1 MTTVLLLR
9 HGRTNANLTGVL
21 AGRSPGV
28 GLDEVGVT
36 QAAAAAQRIAPLP
49 VRAVVSSPLRRCRQ
63 TAKAVVDARTAHLA
77 DSNGER
83 SNGGALP
90 VQIEAGLIECGY
102 GSWTGRKLAELTK
115 EKLWS
120 SVQQQPSAV
129 RFPDGE
135 ALSEMSARA
144 TAAIRSWD
152 QKIAAEHGDSALW
165 VAVSHGD
172 VIKAILADALG
183 MHLDQFQRIMVDP
196 ASISVIHFAA
206 TRPFVL
212 RMNTVGEDLESLIP
226 KPKPARKTAGKSAA
240 KKTATS
246 KKSGAEQSGAEKSG
260 AKQAGAKQSGPK
272 KSALPGFDAA
282 LGGGL
287 GADDLR

>member
-1 MTTVLLLR
+1 MLLLR

-28 GLDEVGVT
+28 ELDEVGVT

-49 VRAVVSSPLRRCRQ
+49 VQAVVSSPLRRCRQ

-77 DSNGER
+77 DSNGGR
-83 SNGGALP
+83 LP

-102 GSWTGRKLAELTK
+102 GTWTGRKLAELAK

-212 RMNTVGEDLESLIP
+212 RMNTVGQDLESLIP
-226 KPKPARKTAGKSAA
+226 KPKPAKKTAGKTAAKKSATTAA
-240 KKTATS
+240 KKTAT
-246 KKSGAEQSGAEKSG
+246 KK
-260 AKQAGAKQSGPK
+260 AGAK
-272 KSALPGFDAA
+272 KSEAPSPGFGAA

-287 GADDLR
+287 GADDLT

>member
-28 GLDEVGVT
+28 ELDDVGVR
-36 QAAAAAQRIAPLP
+36 QAAAAAERIAPLP

-63 TAKAVVDARTAHLA
+63 TAKAVVDARVAQLA
-77 DSNGER
+77 STD
-83 SNGGALP
+83 GGPVP
-90 VQIEAGLIECGY
+90 VQTEAGLIECGY
-102 GSWTGRKLAELTK
+102 GSWTGRKLAELSK
-115 EKLWS
+115 EKLWAA
-120 SVQQQPSAV
+120 VQQQPSAV
-129 RFPDGE
+129 RFPEGE
-135 ALSEMSARA
+135 SMAEMSARA
-144 TAAIRSWD
+144 TATIRNWD

-196 ASISVIHFAA
+196 ASISVVHFAA

-212 RMNTVGEDLESLIP
+212 RMNTVGQDLESLIP
-226 KPKPARKTAGKSAA
+226 KPAPAKRAA
-240 KKTATS
+240 KKSAT
-246 KKSGAEQSGAEKSG
+246 
-260 AKQAGAKQSGPK
+260 KQSATRKPAAGSP
-272 KSALPGFDAA
+272 ADAA
-282 LGGGL
+282 IGGGL
-287 GADDLR
+287 GTDDLV

>member
-28 GLDEVGVT
+28 ELDEVGVS

-63 TAKAVVDARTAHLA
+63 TAKAVADARTAQLA
-77 DSNGER
+77 G
-83 SNGGALP
+83 SNGGPLP
-90 VQIEAGLIECGY
+90 VQTEAGLIECGY
-102 GSWTGRKLAELTK
+102 GSWTGRKIAELAK

-135 ALSEMSARA
+135 AMSEMSGRA

-183 MHLDQFQRIMVDP
+183 MHLDQFQRILVDP

-206 TRPFVL
+206 ARPFVL
-212 RMNTVGEDLESLIP
+212 RMNTVGQDLESLIP
-226 KPKPARKTAGKSAA
+226 KPA
-240 KKTATS
+240 KKTAKKTTA
-246 KKSGAEQSGAEKSG
+246 KAATKKPAARKSGATKSE
-260 AKQAGAKQSGPK
+260 
-272 KSALPGFDAA
+272 SATPGIGAA

-287 GADDLR
+287 GADELT

>member
-1 MTTVLLLR
+1 VTTVLLLR

-28 GLDEVGVT
+28 ELDDVGLR
-36 QAAAAAQRIAPLP
+36 QATVAAERIAPLP

-63 TAKAVVDARTAHLA
+63 TAKAVVDARATHLA
-77 DSNGER
+77 DTD
-83 SNGGALP
+83 GGPVP
-90 VQIEAGLIECGY
+90 VQTEAGLIECGY
-102 GSWTGRKLAELTK
+102 GSWTGRKLAELSK
-115 EKLWS
+115 EKLWAT
-120 SVQQQPSAV
+120 VQQQPSAV

-135 ALSEMSARA
+135 SMAEMSARA
-144 TAAIRSWD
+144 TSTIRNWD

-212 RMNTVGEDLESLIP
+212 RMNTVGQDLESLIP
-226 KPKPARKTAGKSAA
+226 KPAPAKKTAKRAAKKSAA
-240 KKTATS
+240 KKPAATS
-246 KKSGAEQSGAEKSG
+246 
-260 AKQAGAKQSGPK
+260 PT
-272 KSALPGFDAA
+272 DAA
-282 LGGGL
+282 IGGGL
-287 GADDLR
+287 GTEDLV

>member
-28 GLDEVGVT
+28 ELDEVGRRQAT
-36 QAAAAAQRIAPLP
+36 AAAERIAPLP

-63 TAKAVVDARTAHLA
+63 TAKAVADARTAA
-77 DSNGER
+77 VAGQ
-83 SNGGALP
+83 NGGPLP
-90 VQIEAGLIECGY
+90 VVTEAGLIECGY
-102 GSWTGRKLAELTK
+102 GSWTGRKLRDLAK

-120 SVQQQPSAV
+120 TVQQQPSAV

-135 ALSEMSARA
+135 AMTEMSARA

-152 QKIAAEHGDSALW
+152 QKIAAEHGDDALW

-183 MHLDQFQRIMVDP
+183 MHLDQFQRIMIDP
-196 ASISVIHFAA
+196 ASVSVIHYAG

-212 RMNTVGEDLESLIP
+212 RMNTVGQDLESLIP
-226 KPKPARKTAGKSAA
+226 RPAKKSA
-240 KKTATS
+240 S
-246 KKSGAEQSGAEKSG
+246 KKSAS
-260 AKQAGAKQSGPK
+260 K
-272 KSALPGFDAA
+272 KTGSTTKRSTTKRSATTRAA
-282 LGGGL
+282 VGGGL
-287 GADDLR
+287 GTEDLL